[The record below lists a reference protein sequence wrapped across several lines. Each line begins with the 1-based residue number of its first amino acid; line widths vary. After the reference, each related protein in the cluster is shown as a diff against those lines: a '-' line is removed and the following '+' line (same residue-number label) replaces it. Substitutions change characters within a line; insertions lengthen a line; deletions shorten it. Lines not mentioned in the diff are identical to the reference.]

1 MSSAE
6 YSILVGLPPMT
17 LFGNFFSSTELKL
30 PSDIMIIRCVSMAE
44 QNEININYLHRLALQ
59 ESETD
64 TIQKID
70 SNLYNSIS
78 DLIKNLKSEGY
89 DGVKEK
95 INQAMIK
102 MISDTTSVLLKLRLE
117 KATLENSNQSV
128 LLDEEKYIL
137 DSKKEMLERKEVILS
152 GILNGKP
159 HCLDDQ

>member
-1 MSSAE
+1 
-6 YSILVGLPPMT
+6 
-17 LFGNFFSSTELKL
+17 
-30 PSDIMIIRCVSMAE
+30 MAE

-64 TIQKID
+64 SIQKID

-78 DLIKNLKSEGY
+78 DLIKNLKSEEY

-159 HCLDDQ
+159 HSLDDQ

>member
-1 MSSAE
+1 
-6 YSILVGLPPMT
+6 
-17 LFGNFFSSTELKL
+17 
-30 PSDIMIIRCVSMAE
+30 MAE
-44 QNEININYLHRLALQ
+44 QNKININYLHTLALQ

-64 TIQKID
+64 TIQEID

-78 DLIKNLKSEGY
+78 DLIKNLKSEDY

-95 INQAMIK
+95 INQTMIK

-137 DSKKEMLERKEVILS
+137 DSKKEMLERKEAILS

-159 HCLDDQ
+159 HSLDDQ

>member
-1 MSSAE
+1 
-6 YSILVGLPPMT
+6 
-17 LFGNFFSSTELKL
+17 
-30 PSDIMIIRCVSMAE
+30 MAE
-44 QNEININYLHRLALQ
+44 QNEININYLHTLALQ

-78 DLIKNLKSEGY
+78 DLIKNLKSEEY

-102 MISDTTSVLLKLRLE
+102 MISDTTSALLKLRLE

-137 DSKKEMLERKEVILS
+137 DSKKEMLERKEAILS

-159 HCLDDQ
+159 HSLDDQ

>member
-1 MSSAE
+1 
-6 YSILVGLPPMT
+6 
-17 LFGNFFSSTELKL
+17 
-30 PSDIMIIRCVSMAE
+30 MAE
-44 QNEININYLHRLALQ
+44 QNKININYLHKLALQ

-78 DLIKNLKSEGY
+78 DLIKNLKSESY
-89 DGVKEK
+89 DGVEEK

-117 KATLENSNQSV
+117 KATLESSNQSA

-137 DSKKEMLERKEVILS
+137 DSKKEMLERKETILS

-159 HCLDDQ
+159 HNLDDQ

>member
-1 MSSAE
+1 M
-6 YSILVGLPPMT
+6 
-17 LFGNFFSSTELKL
+17 
-30 PSDIMIIRCVSMAE
+30 
-44 QNEININYLHRLALQ
+44 
-59 ESETD
+59 
-64 TIQKID
+64 
-70 SNLYNSIS
+70 
-78 DLIKNLKSEGY
+78 KSEGY

-137 DSKKEMLERKEVILS
+137 DSKKEMLERKEAILS

-159 HCLDDQ
+159 HSLDDQ